1 MTAAHGRFPAARS
14 RILDFARELF
24 FRYGFTRVTIDEIAA
39 ELHISKTTFYRHF
52 KTKEDLL
59 TEVVRAYYGKIRD
72 GISDIMAQGGGGY
85 QEELKNSMFFIGDM
99 LERMDRRA
107 RQDIRSS
114 APETWQ
120 TIQQLQSSMVYSVLQ
135 KVLRKGIELGVVRP
149 DLDTKLVANVLVVTI
164 ENILNGET
172 LHSMAVSMRSAFK
185 VLVDV
190 FLKGVLI
197 EGKKH

>member
-1 MTAAHGRFPAARS
+1 M
-14 RILDFARELF
+14 
-24 FRYGFTRVTIDEIAA
+24 TIDEIAA

-59 TEVVRAYYGKIRD
+59 TEVIRAYYRKIRD
-72 GISDIMAQGGGGY
+72 GISDIMAQETGGY
-85 QEELKNSMFFIGDM
+85 QEELKKSMFFIGDM
-99 LERMDRRA
+99 LERMDARA

-114 APETWQ
+114 APGTWQ
-120 TIQQLQSSMVYSVLQ
+120 TLLELQSRMVHSVLE

-149 DLDTKLVANVLVVTI
+149 DLDTKLVADVLVVTI
-164 ENILNGET
+164 ENTLNGET
-172 LHSMAVSMRSAFK
+172 LRTMAVSLQSAFK

>member
-1 MTAAHGRFPAARS
+1 
-14 RILDFARELF
+14 
-24 FRYGFTRVTIDEIAA
+24 
-39 ELHISKTTFYRHF
+39 
-52 KTKEDLL
+52 
-59 TEVVRAYYGKIRD
+59 
-72 GISDIMAQGGGGY
+72 
-85 QEELKNSMFFIGDM
+85 
-99 LERMDRRA
+99 
-107 RQDIRSS
+107 
-114 APETWQ
+114 
-120 TIQQLQSSMVYSVLQ
+120 MVHSVLQ